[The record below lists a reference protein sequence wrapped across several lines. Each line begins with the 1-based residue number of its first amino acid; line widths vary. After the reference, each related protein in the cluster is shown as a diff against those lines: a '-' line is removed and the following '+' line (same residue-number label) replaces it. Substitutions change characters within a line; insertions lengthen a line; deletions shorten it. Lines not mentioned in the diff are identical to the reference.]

1 MDLKYFNSITLS
13 FRVHFF
19 KDPVGPKIEVGYCSN
34 KCFPRNTDHT
44 IKLELNRFKH
54 FKYFKI

>member
-44 IKLELNRFKH
+44 IKLELN
-54 FKYFKI
+54 